1 MPVITT
7 LSVSGMTCGH
17 CVSAVTNELK
27 EVPGVANVSI
37 ELRKDTISEVTIMS
51 HKPLDEAAMR
61 AAVTEAGYET
71 GAIDVDTNGLAEQG
85 VDQHEKRAELYSE
98 QPKS

>member
-27 EVPGVANVSI
+27 EVPGVENVSI
-37 ELRKDTISEVTIMS
+37 ELRKDAASEVTILS
-51 HKPLDEAAMR
+51 HQPLDETAMR
-61 AAVTEAGYET
+61 AAVTEAGYDT

-98 QPKS
+98 QHKA